1 MPVDLVGYVGVQA
14 SEMMSPM
21 TDQWSCSHFSIANP
35 RDDGA
40 SDLPELLR
48 RLAAEFERRDIK
60 ATEILDVTIAN
71 EITEDGPWWSATV
84 YWSPDGPKAK

>member
-1 MPVDLVGYVGVQA
+1 MPVRLVGCVELLA
-14 SEMMSPM
+14 SEMMSTM
-21 TDQWSCSHFSIANP
+21 TDEWSCNHFSLANP
-35 RDDGA
+35 RDDRA

-60 ATEILDVTIAN
+60 ATEILDVTIAS
-71 EITEDGPWWSATV
+71 EITNDGRWWSATV